1 MESWNELLDHIYG
14 MAKDTPWLRE
24 ECAMVLVQTI
34 ESLPAESNLEL
45 YVRGLSERLVS
56 YKLANTPE
64 GIALWLALQARPE
77 PFLPANIWH
86 DNDPLSTKNRPKLI
100 KVLKGDIQDSSEN
113 GESDTIKAAATS
125 VNPQF
130 AWNVILSKL
139 LQGDNES
146 KVARTDASKSQFG
159 QLWLSVID
167 GKLVTL
173 NVVENADPTS
183 TNLRFFFI
191 SRAQVLGIQAV
202 CPDDQSSARMVVFGA
217 V

>member
-1 MESWNELLDHIYG
+1 
-14 MAKDTPWLRE
+14 
-24 ECAMVLVQTI
+24 MVLVQTI
-34 ESLPAESNLEL
+34 ETLPTEAKLEP
-45 YVRGLSERLVS
+45 YVQALSERLVS

-77 PFLPANIWH
+77 PSLPANVWH
-86 DNDPLSTKNRPKLI
+86 DNDPLSAKNRPKLI

-146 KVARTDASKSQFG
+146 KTARTDASKSQFG
-159 QLWLSVID
+159 QLWLGVVD
-167 GKLVTL
+167 GKPL
-173 NVVENADPTS
+173 NPNPMIIAYPISPNFWIIFV
-183 TNLRFFFI
+183 
-191 SRAQVLGIQAV
+191 SRAQVLGIQVV
-202 CPDDQSSARMVVFGA
+202 CPNDQPGT
-217 V
+217 